1 MNINLIL
8 VNFIIYFGF
17 IIFNYL
23 FVNYKNEYDKQL
35 YSFLVMTQI
44 LYLLLLAKLY
54 EINKDYPELICI
66 FGWTGIVSMYYFIYF
81 IINSS

>member
-1 MNINLIL
+1 
-8 VNFIIYFGF
+8 
-17 IIFNYL
+17 
-23 FVNYKNEYDKQL
+23 
-35 YSFLVMTQI
+35 MTQI